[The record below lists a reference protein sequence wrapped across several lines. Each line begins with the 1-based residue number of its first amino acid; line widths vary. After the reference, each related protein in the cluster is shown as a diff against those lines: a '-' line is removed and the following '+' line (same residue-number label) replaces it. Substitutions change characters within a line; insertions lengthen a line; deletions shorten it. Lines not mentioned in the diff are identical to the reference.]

1 VVRALGGLLV
11 LTLAAVLSFTA
22 IFAVLDR
29 SPGDATITVGS
40 KSDTEG
46 LILGELMAQM
56 LEAHTE
62 LAVERKLGLGGTMVC
77 FEALRAGA
85 IDLYPEYTGTGL
97 MAILGLP
104 VETDPALV
112 FQRVSER
119 FAVQYDMLWLP
130 PLGTFNNTY
139 ALAMTEAKAAEL
151 GIERIS
157 DLAAQRELR
166 CGFTNEFMVRD
177 DGYPA
182 LRVAYALD
190 FEETPKSMEAGL
202 MYGAVDSGAV
212 DVICAYATDGRIET
226 LGLRTL
232 VDDRG
237 FFPPYQA
244 APLLR
249 RSLLAGNPELGRVLE
264 RLDRHISDAD
274 MRRLN
279 GAVDSGAVT
288 PAAAARD
295 YLSRSG
301 LLGFQ

>member
-1 VVRALGGLLV
+1 
-11 LTLAAVLSFTA
+11 
-22 IFAVLDR
+22 
-29 SPGDATITVGS
+29 
-40 KSDTEG
+40 
-46 LILGELMAQM
+46 
-56 LEAHTE
+56 
-62 LAVERKLGLGGTMVC
+62 MVC

-104 VETDPALV
+104 VETDPELV
-112 FQRVSER
+112 FQLVSER

-139 ALAMTEAKAAEL
+139 ALAMTEARAVEL

-157 DLAAQRELR
+157 DLFAHRELT

-177 DGYPA
+177 DGYPG
-182 LRVAYALD
+182 LREAYGLD
-190 FEETPKSMEAGL
+190 FERPPKSMEAGL
-202 MYGAVDSGAV
+202 MYGAVAAGAV
-212 DVICAYATDGRIET
+212 DVICSYATDGRVES

-232 VDDRG
+232 VDDRD

-249 RSLLAGNPELGRVLE
+249 RPLLAGNPELGLALG

-301 LLGFQ
+301 LLGS